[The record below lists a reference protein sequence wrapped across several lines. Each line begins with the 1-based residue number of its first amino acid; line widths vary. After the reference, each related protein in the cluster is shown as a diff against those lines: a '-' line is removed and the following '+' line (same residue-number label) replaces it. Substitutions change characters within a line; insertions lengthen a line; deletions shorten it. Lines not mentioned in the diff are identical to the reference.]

1 MAAKQ
6 PPPGA
11 PLTDSSSAAA
21 IGRATGVLTPAEERF
36 ERWRRTIG
44 FFVGPIAFLLVW
56 FLPMP
61 ALSVEAHRLAAVV
74 SLVVV
79 WWVSEA
85 IPIPATALLGAVLAV
100 VSGVTSARGAFA
112 PFASPTIFLFIGS
125 FMIGRAVSDHGLD
138 RRLAFSL
145 LSLKVVQGSLPRI
158 GTAVA
163 GLTMVLSAWM
173 SNTATTAM
181 MLPVAVGVLAA
192 TGTTALPQ
200 GKAAS
205 STFLLALA
213 YAASMGGIMTP
224 VGTPPNLITLG
235 LLDQVLGIRINFFT
249 WMLMAVPI
257 SVTFASVL
265 FVVSGRRLARAGGRE
280 AAAASYLEDQQ
291 PAGPW
296 TPGQRNCAIA
306 FGLAVTLWVAPGVVG
321 LVGSTD
327 SEFARFLSG
336 RLHESV
342 VAVGAASLLF
352 VLPVNW
358 SQRRFTLEWGS
369 ASRIDWGTIL
379 LFGGGLS
386 LGEMMFDTG
395 LAAHVGSQ
403 LVEISGAESLWA
415 ITAMAIVVGVVL
427 TEITSNTASTNML
440 VPVVISICEV
450 QGLNPVP
457 PALGACLAA
466 SLAFML
472 PISTPP
478 NAIIYGSGLV
488 PIMAMIRFGVIMDAI
503 AMVIVF
509 VGLRIL
515 CPLLGFA

>member
-1 MAAKQ
+1 MSAEQ
-6 PPPGA
+6 PNQKTPPSDLSGTPSTRKA
-11 PLTDSSSAAA
+11 LETF
-21 IGRATGVLTPAEERF
+21 TPAEERF
-36 ERWRRTIG
+36 ERWRRSTG
-44 FFVGPIAFLLVW
+44 LFLGPVVFVIVW
-56 FLPMP
+56 FMPMP
-61 ALSVEAHRLAAVV
+61 ELSVEAHRLAAVV

-100 VSGVTSARGAFA
+100 LSGIVSAREAFA

-125 FMIGRAVSDHGLD
+125 FMIGRAVTDHGLD

-145 LSLKVVQGSLPRI
+145 LSLKMVQGSLPRI
-158 GTAVA
+158 AITVA

-173 SNTATTAM
+173 SNTATAAM
-181 MLPVAVGVLAA
+181 MLPVAVGILTA
-192 TGTTALPQ
+192 TGTTRLPK

-205 STFLLALA
+205 TTFLLSLA
-213 YAASMGGIMTP
+213 YSAAMGGVMTP

-249 WMLMAVPI
+249 WMLMAAPI
-257 SVTFASVL
+257 SLTFAAVL
-265 FVVSGRRLARAGGRE
+265 FVITGRRLSRIGGRNDE
-280 AAAASYLEDQQ
+280 AASFLKDQQ
-291 PAGPW
+291 PVGPW
-296 TPGQRNCAIA
+296 TAGQRNCAIA
-306 FGLAVTLWVAPGVVG
+306 FGLAVIFWVVPGVVG

-327 SEFARFLSG
+327 SEFTRFLSG

-342 VAVGAASLLF
+342 VAVGAAALLF
-352 VLPVNW
+352 ILPINW
-358 SQRRFTLEWGS
+358 SQRRFTLEWSS
-369 ASRIDWGTIL
+369 AARIDWGTIL

-386 LGEMMFDTG
+386 LGQMMFDSG
-395 LAAHVGSQ
+395 LASHVGSR
-403 LVEISGAESLWA
+403 LVAISGAESLWTV
-415 ITAMAIVVGVVL
+415 TAMAIVVSCLL

-440 VPVVISICEV
+440 VPVVISICQV
-450 QGLNPVP
+450 QGLNPIP
-457 PALGACLAA
+457 PALGVCLAA

-488 PIMAMIRFGVIMDAI
+488 PITAMVRFGVIMDVI
-503 AMVIVF
+503 GMVIVF

-515 CPLLGFA
+515 CPLLGFV

>member
-1 MAAKQ
+1 MDRPTQ
-6 PPPGA
+6 RA
-11 PLTDSSSAAA
+11 PLGDSSSAKE
-21 IGRATGVLTPAEERF
+21 IEKTIGVLTPAEERF

-44 FFVGPIAFLLVW
+44 LFAGPVAFVVVWLLP
-56 FLPMP
+56 LP

-100 VSGVTSARGAFA
+100 VAGITSAREAFA

-145 LSLKVVQGSLPRI
+145 LSLNVVRGSLPRI
-158 GTAVA
+158 GIAVA

-181 MLPVAVGVLAA
+181 MLPVAVGVLTA
-192 TGTTALPQ
+192 TGTTRLPQ

-205 STFLLALA
+205 TTFLLSLA
-213 YAASMGGIMTP
+213 YAASMGGVMTP

-257 SVTFASVL
+257 SLTFAAVL
-265 FVVSGRRLARAGGRE
+265 FVVSGRRLARAGGRD
-280 AAAASYLEDQQ
+280 AAAASFLDDQQ
-291 PAGPW
+291 PVGPW
-296 TPGQRNCAIA
+296 TAGQRNCAIA
-306 FGLAVTLWVAPGVVG
+306 FGLAVTLWVTPGIVG

-327 SEFARFLSG
+327 SDLSRFLSS

-342 VAVGAASLLF
+342 VAVGAAALLF
-352 VLPVNW
+352 VLPANW

-395 LAAHVGSQ
+395 LAAHVGSR

-415 ITAMAIVVGVVL
+415 VTAMSIVVGVIL

-440 VPVVISICEV
+440 VPVVLSICEV

-478 NAIIYGSGLV
+478 NAIVYGSGLI
-488 PIMAMIRFGVIMDAI
+488 PIMAMVRFGVLMDAI
-503 AMVIVF
+503 AIVIVL